1 MSILQVQQRTA
12 SGLTNVGQFPQSIV
26 GSMGSAIIESGSN
39 ANGNYVKFADGTL
52 ICWQRASVNY
62 YAQESIGIKA
72 KKLNFALPAN
82 SVVPNKFSGSFLN
95 ISVPGIPVVTT
106 NYVRNSSS
114 TIYIYAQPLRD
125 SDTLEDLANSPVDI
139 SYNFISTW
147 K

>member
-1 MSILQVQQRTA
+1 MSFYNVQQRTS
-12 SGLTNVGQFPQSIV
+12 SGLSDIGQFPAKIV

-52 ICWQRASVNY
+52 ICWQRTSVNY
-62 YAQESIGIKA
+62 YAQESIGTKA

-125 SDTLEDLANSPVDI
+125 SDTLKDLADSSVEI